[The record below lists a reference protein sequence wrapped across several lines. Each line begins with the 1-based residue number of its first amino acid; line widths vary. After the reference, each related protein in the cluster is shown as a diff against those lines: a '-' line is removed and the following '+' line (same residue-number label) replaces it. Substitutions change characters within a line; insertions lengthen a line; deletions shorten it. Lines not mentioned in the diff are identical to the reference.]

1 MQDCGPGAL
10 SPGLVYSYDK
20 TLESDISM
28 TSTWTVVHLP
38 GGETAFEL
46 LSEPLADLGAEGYTS
61 DEEAL
66 HVFFRNVT
74 APDQLLDEINALYQ
88 ALAAEEILPQGTL
101 SLEEVAE
108 EDWVGRW
115 RRSLGPILAG
125 ERFVVIP
132 PGVEAE
138 PEPGRIALRLEPRM
152 AFGTGE
158 HATTRMAL
166 ALLEKTV
173 QPGDRVLDLGCGNGV
188 LAIGALL
195 LGAGSAFGID
205 NEQEAVDE
213 TLENAGLHGV
223 GDKMTARFGDVLAD
237 PIEGSYDLLLAN
249 IFVNPIL
256 AGLPD
261 WLKQTTPD
269 ARCIFTGVQ
278 AGDEENRLLEG
289 VRKLGLQVE
298 ETLHLEGWIAARCKR
313 LPA

>member
-1 MQDCGPGAL
+1 
-10 SPGLVYSYDK
+10 
-20 TLESDISM
+20 M
-28 TSTWTVVHLP
+28 TSTWTMVHLP
-38 GGETAFEL
+38 GGETAYEL
-46 LSEPLADLGAEGYTS
+46 LSEPLISLGAEGFTTD
-61 DEEAL
+61 DELL
-66 HVFFRNVT
+66 HVFFRDVVS
-74 APDQLLDEINALYQ
+74 DEVLLEQVRTLVQ
-88 ALAAEEILPQGTL
+88 PLVAEEILPDGELTA
-101 SLEEVAE
+101 EEVVE

-166 ALLEKTV
+166 ALLEQTV
-173 QPGDRVLDLGCGNGV
+173 QQGDRVVDMGCGNGV

-223 GDKMTARFGDVLAD
+223 GKKMDAVFGDVLAD
-237 PIEGSYDLLLAN
+237 PIEGTYDLLLAN

-256 AGLPD
+256 AGLPS
-261 WLKQTTPD
+261 WLENMTPD
-269 ARCIFTGVQ
+269 ARFIFTGVQ

-289 VRKLGLQVE
+289 VKKLGLHVE
-298 ETLHLEGWIAARCKR
+298 ETLHLDGWIAARCRR
-313 LPA
+313 LHA